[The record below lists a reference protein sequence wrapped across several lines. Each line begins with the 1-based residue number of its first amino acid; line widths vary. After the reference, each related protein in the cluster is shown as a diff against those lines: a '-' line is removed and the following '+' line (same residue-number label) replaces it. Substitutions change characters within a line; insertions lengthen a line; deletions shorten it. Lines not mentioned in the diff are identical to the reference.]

1 MHCHA
6 GLGRTGFV
14 ICSYLVH
21 EYRMRAHESIHY
33 IRAKRPG
40 SVQMTKQ
47 IEGKNEFTDENM
59 QTFFSSIVAVEEYER
74 FLIPKRRV
82 FTDWYALKSP
92 SQS

>member
-21 EYRMRAHESIHY
+21 EYRMTAHEAIHY

-47 IEGKNEFTDENM
+47 IEGKNKKTNKQMKIQLTLFDIQLLSNTNN
-59 QTFFSSIVAVEEYER
+59 S
-74 FLIPKRRV
+74 
-82 FTDWYALKSP
+82 
-92 SQS
+92 

>member
-1 MHCHA
+1 LNDICVLQIAVHCHA

-21 EYRMRAHESIHY
+21 EYRMTAHESIHY

-47 IEGKNEFTDENM
+47 IEGRD
-59 QTFFSSIVAVEEYER
+59 FSNNNPIES
-74 FLIPKRRV
+74 F
-82 FTDWYALKSP
+82 
-92 SQS
+92 

>member
-1 MHCHA
+1 MVHCHA

-21 EYRMRAHESIHY
+21 EYRMSAHEAIHY

-47 IEGKNEFTDENM
+47 IEGN
-59 QTFFSSIVAVEEYER
+59 
-74 FLIPKRRV
+74 IPYSRN
-82 FTDWYALKSP
+82 
-92 SQS
+92 